1 MLEAEKTYEHIIF
14 EQADDVAYVAMNRPK
29 KRNALSLEH
38 MRELISCFK
47 EIGESKDASVVILRG
62 EGAAF
67 CAGHDL
73 SEMVG
78 QDPEFYRRLFDVC
91 CELMETIQEI
101 PQPVIAQVHATA
113 TAAGCQLAATCDLV
127 VASEEARFATPGVR
141 IGLFCSTP
149 MVALSRSVGQKKAME
164 MLLTGEFISAEEALA
179 EGLANRVVAAE
190 RLETETRSLAE
201 KIAEASPLVVGLGKQ
216 AFYRQL
222 GMPTEQAYAY
232 TKEVMSFNASF
243 ADAQEGICAFLEKRE
258 PEWKGR

>member
-1 MLEAEKTYEHIIF
+1 MLETKKTYEHLLF
-14 EQADDVAYVAMNRPK
+14 ERDGVVAYVTMNRPA

-38 MRELISCFK
+38 MRELISCFE
-47 EIGESKDASVVILRG
+47 EIGESKDLSVVVLRG
-62 EGAAF
+62 EGPAF

-78 QDPEFYRRLFDVC
+78 REPDFYRHLFDVC
-91 CELMETIQEI
+91 CELMETIQGI
-101 PQPVIAQVHATA
+101 PQPVIAQVHGVA
-113 TAAGCQLAATCDLV
+113 TAAGCQVVATCDLV

-149 MVALSRSVGQKKAME
+149 MVALSRAIGQKKAME
-164 MLLTGEFISAEEALA
+164 MLLTGEFISASEALE
-179 EGLANRVVAAE
+179 EGLVNRVVSAE
-190 RLETETRSLAE
+190 ELEAEARALAE
-201 KIAEASPLVVGLGKQ
+201 KIVEASPLVVGLGKQ

-222 GMPTEQAYAY
+222 EMPTQQAYAY

-243 ADAQEGICAFLEKRE
+243 ADAQEGMGAFLEKRK

>member
-1 MLEAEKTYEHIIF
+1 MLEAEKTYEHILF
-14 EQADDVAYVAMNRPK
+14 EQDDDIARVTMNRPK

-38 MRELISCFK
+38 MRELISCFR
-47 EIGESKDASVVILRG
+47 EIGERRDASVVILRG
-62 EGAAF
+62 EGSAF

-78 QDPEFYRRLFDVC
+78 RDPEFYRRLFDVC

-101 PQPVIAQVHATA
+101 PQPVIAQVRATA

-127 VASEEARFATPGVR
+127 IASEEARFATPGVR

-149 MVALSRSVGQKKAME
+149 MVALSRAVGQKKAME

-179 EGLANRVVAAE
+179 EGLVNRVVSAQE
-190 RLETETRSLAE
+190 LENETRSLAE

-222 GMPTEQAYAY
+222 AMPTEQAYAY

-243 ADAQEGICAFLEKRE
+243 ADAQEGICAFLEKRK